1 MKKIRKALVMVSL
14 VSSFT
19 FSTTLISL
27 AGQWEQQANGQYK
40 YLNDD
45 GSYAISCLVDGYYVN
60 GNGIWLEDIKA
71 DNGENKSWKNEKVS
85 HQMGTEIQEAKGWNQ
100 NPVRILSNYASY
112 GDSSPVI
119 ELWKTDDGYDL
130 TLKTRIQSDSTVK
143 GLKAITYLVCDDDF
157 LYNAIFNSYEGDN
170 SLYGINYNEFVKV
183 GNYQIKATLGQNG
196 NNMIYTIIEN

>member
-1 MKKIRKALVMVSL
+1 MKKLRKALVMVSL
-14 VSSFT
+14 VSGFT

-60 GNGIWLEDIKA
+60 DDGIWITDFQSDWKNTET
-71 DNGENKSWKNEKVS
+71 WKNEKIAKQIGS
-85 HQMGTEIQEAKGWNQ
+85 EIQEEKNFTQ
-100 NPVRILSNYASY
+100 NPIRIENNSASY
-112 GDSSPVI
+112 GDSTPVI
-119 ELWKTDDGYDL
+119 EITKIESGYDL

-157 LYNAIFNSYEGDN
+157 LYNAIFNSYEDDN
-170 SLYGINYNEFVKV
+170 SLYGINYNEFVKA

-196 NNMIYTIIEN
+196 NSIIYTIIEN

>member
-1 MKKIRKALVMVSL
+1 MKKIRKALLMVSL

-60 GNGIWLEDIKA
+60 DDGIWLEDIKA

-85 HQMGTEIQEAKGWNQ
+85 HQMGIEIQEEKNFSQ
-100 NPVRILSNYASY
+100 NPVRILDIFASY
-112 GDSSPVI
+112 GDETPVI
-119 ELWKTDDGYDL
+119 SLLKNDIGYDL
-130 TLKTRIQSDSTVK
+130 SLKTRIQSNSTVK
-143 GLKAITYLVCDDDF
+143 GLKAITYLICDDDF
-157 LYNAIFNSYEGDN
+157 LYNAIYNSFEGDN
-170 SLYGINYNEFVKV
+170 LLYGINYNEFVKV
-183 GNYQIKATLGQNG
+183 GNYLIKATLGQNG
-196 NNMIYTIIEN
+196 NSMIYTIVEN